1 MTIKNFKLFLKKE
14 LSKEERSIITT
25 YKKICGYDDETLM
38 AELSAMGEYGV
49 NKTSSPLNNMCI
61 SLKIFN
67 KKKEFLKEYISN
79 YFWGMYGDPKGEEES
94 KDFVYN
100 TMVYPL
106 RNYLKPEDFWFD
118 ILDGGKKFK
127 EVSVIIFFE
136 DIGYK
141 LNEFICDMED

>member
-25 YKKICGYDDETLM
+25 YKKICGYDDKTLI
-38 AELSAMGEYGV
+38 AELRDIGRYGV
-49 NKTSSPLNNMCI
+49 NNTSSSLNNMCI

-67 KKKEFLKEYISN
+67 EKKEFLKEYISD
-79 YFWGMYGDPKGEEES
+79 YFWSMYGDTKGEEES
-94 KDFVYN
+94 KDFIYN
-100 TMVYPL
+100 TMVFPL

-127 EVSVIIFFE
+127 EVSVIMFFE
-136 DIGYK
+136 DIGFK
-141 LNEFICDMED
+141 LNEFSYDMEG

>member
-14 LSKEERSIITT
+14 LSKEERSIITA
-25 YKKICGYDDETLM
+25 YKKICGYDDKTLM
-38 AELSAMGEYGV
+38 AELSDMGEYGV
-49 NKTSSPLNNMCI
+49 NKTSSPLNDMCI

-94 KDFVYN
+94 KEFVYN

-106 RNYLKPEDFWFD
+106 RDYLKPEDFWAD

-141 LNEFICDMED
+141 LNEFICDMGD

>member
-14 LSKEERSIITT
+14 FSKEERSLITA

-38 AELSAMGEYGV
+38 TELSDIGENGV
-49 NKTSSPLNNMCI
+49 NKTSSPLNDMCI

-79 YFWGMYGDPKGEEES
+79 YFWGMYGDPKTEEES
-94 KDFVYN
+94 KEFVYN

-106 RNYLKPEDFWFD
+106 RNYLKPEDFYFD

-141 LNEFICDMED
+141 LNEFICDMEG